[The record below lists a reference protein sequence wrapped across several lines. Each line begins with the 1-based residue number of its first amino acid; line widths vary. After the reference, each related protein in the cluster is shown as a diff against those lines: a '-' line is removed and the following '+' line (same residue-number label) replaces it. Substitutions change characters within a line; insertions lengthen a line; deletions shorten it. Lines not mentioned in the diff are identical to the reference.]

1 MKLEIFFIGIGGDG
15 VLTIAKILASAF
27 IKKNY
32 NVSVYPFYG
41 SEQRGGEVC
50 CVLKVD
56 DEDEIVNP
64 ILTSPNFYII
74 LNDKFLEKYKI
85 FENETSKYLYVE
97 DEYKNQ
103 KNKNVMLL
111 RKFVNEYNIIENSI
125 LEEAISERFK

>member
-64 ILTSPNFYII
+64 ILTSPNFYIV

-111 RKFVNEYNIIENSI
+111 RKLVNEYNIIENSI